1 MEKSSAGVRSMAEAN
16 SLSSADSLFP
26 QDAAANQAHSS
37 WFGRVKLL
45 LFAVGVVVVECAI
58 AYALIPVAAEAPAV
72 AAKPS
77 KTEHGAEPAH
87 SEEPGEAHEVEV
99 DLGKFGVTSFQP
111 STNSTLLIDFHLY
124 GTVGGEE
131 KAAFDRAMEGNQHR
145 FRDQVIVIVRS
156 SELTDLTDAGLGLIK
171 RKILEKS
178 NRLLGKPYIRSVIFS
193 DFSFVEQ

>member
-1 MEKSSAGVRSMAEAN
+1 M
-16 SLSSADSLFP
+16 
-26 QDAAANQAHSS
+26 
-37 WFGRVKLL
+37 
-45 LFAVGVVVVECAI
+45 
-58 AYALIPVAAEAPAV
+58 
-72 AAKPS
+72 AAKPA
-77 KTEHGAEPAH
+77 KAGRTEPAQ
-87 SEEPGEAHEVEV
+87 SEELGEAHEVEV

>member
-1 MEKSSAGVRSMAEAN
+1 MAETN
-16 SLSSADSLFP
+16 SPSPADPLFS
-26 QDAAANQAHSS
+26 QDAAAKGTHSS
-37 WFGRVKLL
+37 WFGRAKLL

-58 AYALIPVAAEAPAV
+58 AYLLIPAAAETPAL
-72 AAKPS
+72 AAKPA
-77 KTEHGAEPAH
+77 KAEHAPA
-87 SEEPGEAHEVEV
+87 SESAHGEELGEAHEVEA

-124 GTVGGEE
+124 GTVGAEE
-131 KAAFDRAMEGNQHR
+131 KAAFERAMEGNQHR

-178 NRLLGKPYIRSVIFS
+178 NRLLGKPYLRSVIFS

>member
-1 MEKSSAGVRSMAEAN
+1 
-16 SLSSADSLFP
+16 
-26 QDAAANQAHSS
+26 
-37 WFGRVKLL
+37 
-45 LFAVGVVVVECAI
+45 
-58 AYALIPVAAEAPAV
+58 
-72 AAKPS
+72 
-77 KTEHGAEPAH
+77 
-87 SEEPGEAHEVEV
+87 
-99 DLGKFGVTSFQP
+99 LGKFGVTSFQP

>member
-1 MEKSSAGVRSMAEAN
+1 MKET
-16 SLSSADSLFP
+16 
-26 QDAAANQAHSS
+26 HSS
-37 WFGRVKLL
+37 WFGRMKLL
-45 LFAVGVVVVECAI
+45 LFAVVVVVMECVV
-58 AYALIPVAAEAPAV
+58 AYLLIPAAAEMPAV
-72 AAKPS
+72 AAQPGKAEHGGEH
-77 KTEHGAEPAH
+77 KTEATAG
-87 SEEPGEAHEVEV
+87 EEPGGAREVEV

-124 GTVGGEE
+124 GTIGGEE
-131 KAAFDRAMEGNQHR
+131 KAAFERAMEVSQHR

>member
-1 MEKSSAGVRSMAEAN
+1 MAETN
-16 SLSSADSLFP
+16 SPSSADALFS
-26 QDAAANQAHSS
+26 QDAAAKETHSS
-37 WFGRVKLL
+37 WFGRMKLL
-45 LFAVGVVVVECAI
+45 LFAVVVVIVECVV
-58 AYALIPVAAEAPAV
+58 AYLLIPAAAETPALAAQPGKVEHGGDQKTEAV
-72 AAKPS
+72 A
-77 KTEHGAEPAH
+77 
-87 SEEPGEAHEVEV
+87 SEESGEAREIEV

-124 GTVGGEE
+124 GTIGSEE
-131 KAAFDRAMEGNQHR
+131 KAAFERAMEVSQHR